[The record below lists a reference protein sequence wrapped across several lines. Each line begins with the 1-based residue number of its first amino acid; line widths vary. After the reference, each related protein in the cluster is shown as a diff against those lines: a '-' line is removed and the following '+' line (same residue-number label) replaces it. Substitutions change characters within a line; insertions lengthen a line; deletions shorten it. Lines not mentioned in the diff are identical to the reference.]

1 MDLSKDKTFID
12 YIENCLRKND
22 LISVNESAKLT
33 PRHFIT
39 VNGAQC
45 SHYLVECGSKKFF
58 LKTEKDRDNT
68 IFILNNLKNFSNEI
82 DLHYFP
88 HLLTEP
94 FSYENTNYYFLN
106 YIEGD
111 PLGNICDDLTD
122 NEWEIVTDGI
132 KNRIGELQMYRQVK
146 YSENGRFSSA
156 NFGKVMTDKLAERL
170 GYPLQ
175 HNRLITLK
183 TVIIDKFK
191 YLLKDVVF
199 PEACLIH
206 MDIKPGNI
214 IYNRKTQEVFLIDFE
229 NSRFCD
235 FDYGNVQILLTKYK
249 RYNATYTT
257 RVIPRL
263 NERFTLDYAVNDN
276 KCLCYLF
283 YQTLC
288 NIIYFESRRLLCPK
302 EMVGL
307 FDSLLDELVKR

>member
-12 YIENCLRKND
+12 HIENCLRKND

-45 SHYLVECGSKKFF
+45 SHYLVECGGKKFF
-58 LKTEKDRDNT
+58 LKTEKDRDDT
-68 IFILNNLKNFSNEI
+68 IFILNNLKNFSDKI

-88 HLLTEP
+88 HLLTEA
-94 FSYENTNYYFLN
+94 FSYENANYYFLN

-111 PLGNICDDLTD
+111 PLENICDDLAD

-132 KNRIGELQMYRQVK
+132 KNRIGELQACRQIE

-156 NFGKVMTDKLAERL
+156 DYGKVMTDKLAERL
-170 GYPLQ
+170 CYPLQ
-175 HNRLITLK
+175 HNRLIALK
-183 TVIIDKFK
+183 IVLMDKYK

-235 FDYGNVQILLTKYK
+235 FDYGNVQVLLTKYK

-288 NIIYFESRRLLCPK
+288 NIIYFDSRRLPCPK
-302 EMVGL
+302 EMVWL